1 MKDRFAEIIT
11 ELYWT
16 EIHASGKYDDLIE
29 KWKPKDVYIREMNYP
44 TRYDSPVIEMYQCE
58 PAEVESH
65 PSHNWAP
72 GNRGPRDE

>member
-29 KWKPKDVYIREMNYP
+29 KWNPKDVYIR
-44 TRYDSPVIEMYQCE
+44 
-58 PAEVESH
+58 
-65 PSHNWAP
+65 
-72 GNRGPRDE
+72 

>member
-16 EIHASGKYDDLIE
+16 EIDASGKYDDLIE
-29 KWKPKDVYIREMNYP
+29 KWKPKDVYVRETNYP
-44 TRYDSPVIEMYQCE
+44 TRMIVQCE

-72 GNRGPRDE
+72 GNKGPREELEE